1 MFCCSLLLQGQFQK
15 LGGVIRDNEKVTD
28 IKPGPV
34 VRVSTSVGVYHAKSL
49 VITAGPWAN
58 KLLANTGLQ
67 LPLEVLKC
75 SVYNVQCLYGCTRV
89 TVFSG

>member
-75 SVYNVQCLYGCTRV
+75 SVYNVQCLYGCTHV